1 MAAGGK
7 EGEMKEK
14 KLYVCEHCGTAY
26 NSKAQCERCEKNHK
40 KVKRLDRVEYAP
52 ITGDETGYPK
62 SITVELDNG
71 DKVKYKRY

>member
-14 KLYVCEHCGTAY
+14 KLYVCEHCGTTY
-26 NSKAQCERCEKNHK
+26 NSKEQCWKCEGNHK
-40 KVKRLDRVEYAP
+40 KVKRLDRAEYAP

>member
-26 NSKAQCERCEKNHK
+26 NSKEQCRKCEGNHK
-40 KVKRLDRVEYAP
+40 KVKRLDKVEYAP

>member
-1 MAAGGK
+1 
-7 EGEMKEK
+7 MKEK

-26 NSKAQCERCEKNHK
+26 NSKAQCGKCEKNHK
-40 KVKRLDRVEYAP
+40 KVKRLDRAEYAP